1 MLRRGLGW
9 LISLVIG
16 MLVGYVLVMLFAPT
30 KGKPFRQ
37 HVMQSYQ
44 RAQAAATQASQ
55 QRRAELEAE
64 LVRLRGDRA

>member
-9 LISLVIG
+9 LVSLLLG
-16 MLVGYVLVMLFAPT
+16 MLVGYVLVMLVAPK

-37 HVMQSYQ
+37 GMIQSYQ
-44 RAQAAATQASQ
+44 RAQAAATSASQ

-64 LVRLRGDRA
+64 LARLRGDRP